1 MAEFMKNRIKK
12 ERNDENR
19 TTVEIDLGIMSNGTM
34 VRIFEDMQEEIISL
48 REENNKL
55 TIGKLNIGNDPFGS
69 L

>member
-55 TIGKLNIGNDPFGS
+55 TKGKLNIGDPFGS